1 MKTFE
6 QLMAQESP
14 KLLNCV
20 HCGLCLDECPTYRMS
35 GDENNSPR
43 GRLAL
48 WRAAWE
54 GRLDDSPMIEHYTD
68 QCVGCMACVSACPAN
83 VPYGELLAERRA
95 LEVAQGRKPDWRLR
109 LAAWAALRPR
119 LFQLA
124 TLPLRWL
131 RRRGILPHRLLFKGQ
146 PELNTTSAAYA
157 QRVSGSLMAQGPA
170 VGLLSGC
177 LMEGVFREINFATIR
192 VLAVNGYQ
200 VKVPE
205 SQACCGSMHEHAG
218 LAGKAAC
225 DAQNQEAFKG
235 LASVVTNSSGCGL
248 ALRAAL
254 GGVQRDVVDLLNS
267 GELKKGAALPY
278 DKIYVDLPC
287 HAVHGL
293 GLKKPASKVLDS
305 LGVAWSLAPDADR
318 CCGSGGAYAPTHP
331 EESQAILKEKSEFL
345 NAAPEKNIVLA
356 TSNHVC
362 MQQWASAGR
371 SGLVKR
377 PYHTKHLIQLLDESY
392 ALAGYYASL

>member
-6 QLMAQESP
+6 QLMTQESH

-43 GRLAL
+43 GRLSL

-54 GRLDDSPMIEHYTD
+54 GRLEESPTIAHYTD

-83 VPYGELLAERRA
+83 VPYGELLVERRA
-95 LEVAQGRKPDWRLR
+95 HEVKLGHKPDWRVR
-109 LAAWAALRPR
+109 LAAWAALKPR
-119 LFQLA
+119 LFQAL

-131 RRRGILPHRLLFKGQ
+131 RRQAILPHRLLFSGQ
-146 PELNTTSAAYA
+146 PELTLDSAAYA
-157 QRVSGSLMAQGPA
+157 RRVNAALQPQGTEI
-170 VGLLSGC
+170 GLLSGC

-200 VKVPE
+200 VQVPA
-205 SQACCGSMHEHAG
+205 SQTCCGSIHEHAG
-218 LAGKAAC
+218 LSGKDAC
-225 DAQNQEAFKG
+225 DAQNQKAFKG
-235 LASVVTNSSGCGL
+235 LSIAATNSSGCGL

-254 GGVQRDVVDLLNS
+254 GEAQRDVVDLLNS

-293 GLKKPASKVLDS
+293 GIKKPASRVLDS
-305 LGVAWSLAPDADR
+305 LGVAWALAPDSDR
-318 CCGSGGAYAPTHP
+318 CCGSGGAFAPTHP
-331 EESQAILKEKSEFL
+331 KESQAILKEKAEFL
-345 NAAPEKNIVLA
+345 NSAPEHDIVLA

-371 SGLVKR
+371 TGLVKR
-377 PYHTKHLIQLLDESY
+377 PYHTKHVIQLLDESY
-392 ALAGYYASL
+392 ARAGYYTGL